1 MIEGIDI
8 RRASWRDGDDEAIH
22 KCASD
27 ELNVGGVFGNFP
39 SVVEINDSL
48 RDDALWFVATY
59 HGQVVGFIH
68 AACDV
73 DRGTSANTA
82 CIVYARVIEPH
93 QNTGVGSLL
102 VDLALVTLRAQGI
115 DYVYAWAHPTS
126 GAVEFM
132 EKQGFTR
139 GKTCVWMD
147 RKL

>member
-1 MIEGIDI
+1 MEGIDI

-27 ELNVGGVFGNFP
+27 ELSVGGVFGNFP

-48 RDDALWFVATY
+48 RDDQLWLVATY
-59 HGQVVGFIH
+59 HGSVIGFIH
-68 AACDV
+68 AAGDA
-73 DRGTSANTA
+73 DRGVSANTA
-82 CIVYARVIEPH
+82 CIVYACVIEPH
-93 QNTGVGSLL
+93 QNTGVGSALL
-102 VDLALVTLRAQGI
+102 DAAITELRGGGI